1 MLDDTKPPLGSRIR
15 SMILV
20 YDAFGETYTDA
31 DKKFALKIM
40 ANLLKEVLV
49 MILSELKDWLQ
60 VQIDRHEKTLE
71 ESSDMRIV
79 KDAMAKLVAYKRTLN
94 RAKGGQ

>member
-1 MLDDTKPPLGSRIR
+1 
-15 SMILV
+15 
-20 YDAFGETYTDA
+20 
-31 DKKFALKIM
+31 
-40 ANLLKEVLV
+40 
-49 MILSELKDWLQ
+49 MILSDLKDWLQ

>member
-1 MLDDTKPPLGSRIR
+1 
-15 SMILV
+15 
-20 YDAFGETYTDA
+20 
-31 DKKFALKIM
+31 
-40 ANLLKEVLV
+40 
-49 MILSELKDWLQ
+49 MILSELTDWLQ

>member
-1 MLDDTKPPLGSRIR
+1 
-15 SMILV
+15 MITRMS
-20 YDAFGETYTDA
+20 D
-31 DKKFALKIM
+31 
-40 ANLLKEVLV
+40 
-49 MILSELKDWLQ
+49 LKDWLQ

-94 RAKGGQ
+94 QAKGGQ

>member
-1 MLDDTKPPLGSRIR
+1 
-15 SMILV
+15 MITRMSDLR
-20 YDAFGETYTDA
+20 
-31 DKKFALKIM
+31 
-40 ANLLKEVLV
+40 
-49 MILSELKDWLQ
+49 DWLQ

-79 KDAMAKLVAYKRTLN
+79 KDAMIKLVAYKRTLN